1 MEWKIFFSFIFLLLM
16 SSLLIFYWFIPFKTI
31 EFGMSEGNSNFS
43 LDNKSDNMQFYQNM
57 RYPNPRISYQ
67 IYDCPLQK
75 ENDMERAF
83 EIISNESL
91 LDFYPVNYDEQI
103 SVKCDSKNKMEE
115 GLFIAG
121 EGGPTNITQAGN
133 FNVIL
138 HGSILLIRD
147 SKCETPNI
155 AVHELLHTLGFG
167 HSENPSNIMY
177 PISKCGQTIGEDIF
191 QLINEIYLFPSY
203 ADLVFENVSAVMH
216 GRYLNINM
224 SIRNNGL
231 KDSDKS
237 KIIISADGKIVKEVN
252 VDNLKI
258 GYGRKITL
266 GNVWVSQLNVEE
278 LEFFIDYNLTELE
291 KKNNKIILKI
301 KNK

>member
-1 MEWKIFFSFIFLLLM
+1 MNWKIFFSFIFFLLVCL
-16 SSLLIFYWFIPFKTI
+16 LLIFYWIIPFNTI
-31 EFGMSEGNSNFS
+31 EFGAQSGNSNFS
-43 LDNKSDNMQFYQNM
+43 LDNESNNMQFYPNM
-57 RYPNPRISYQ
+57 RYPKSRISYQ

-75 ENDMERAF
+75 KNDMERAF
-83 EIISNESL
+83 DIIANQSIIEFYSVNSN
-91 LDFYPVNYDEQI
+91 EQI
-103 SVKCDSKNKMEE
+103 SVNCESGNKMEE

-155 AVHELLHTLGFG
+155 AIHELLHTFGFD
-167 HSENPSNIMY
+167 HSENSKNIMY
-177 PISKCGQTIGEDIF
+177 PISKCGQTIGEDVF
-191 QLINEIYLFPSY
+191 KLINELYSYPSY

-216 GRYLNINM
+216 GRYLHVNM

-231 KDSDKS
+231 KDSEKAKVMVYADEKFVKEIDLDILEIGYGK
-237 KIIISADGKIVKEVN
+237 KIIIENI
-252 VDNLKI
+252 
-258 GYGRKITL
+258 
-266 GNVWVSQLNVEE
+266 WVSQINVEE
-278 LEFFIDYNLTELE
+278 LEFFIDSNFNELE

-301 KNK
+301 KN